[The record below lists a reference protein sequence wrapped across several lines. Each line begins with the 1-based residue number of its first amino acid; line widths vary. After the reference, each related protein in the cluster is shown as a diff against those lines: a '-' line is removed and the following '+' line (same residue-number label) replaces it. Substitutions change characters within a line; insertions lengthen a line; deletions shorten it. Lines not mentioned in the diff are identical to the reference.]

1 MLIDNIRLFQVIA
14 VKGSL
19 VAAAREVGLSST
31 TVSERLAALE
41 AHYGVVLFNRT
52 TRSLSLTEEGRTLLD
67 GAKSVLAEIED
78 LETCIRHGADTLSG
92 PIRISAPVDLG
103 RSIVSDIVE
112 RFSQNHPAISVE
124 LSLFD
129 GYVDIVGQGFD
140 LALRFGSISDSSL
153 RTRRIGSYRRIVCA
167 AQSYLEQHGTPQT
180 PADLTGHNCLIMRF
194 GSSLDNVWRFGT
206 GASAQEVTVRGD
218 KVVNDGYL
226 VRRWALAGHGIIL
239 KSELDVRIDLSAGR
253 LVALLEDFAAAPNP
267 LQVMFPPGRAQPRRV
282 GALADALREGFRDFE
297 KNASRA

>member
-1 MLIDNIRLFQVIA
+1 MLIDNIRLFQTIA
-14 VKGSL
+14 EKGSL
-19 VAAAREVGLSST
+19 VAAAREVGMSAT

-78 LETCIRHGADTLSG
+78 LDTRIRHGSDTLSG

-103 RSIVSDIVE
+103 RSTVSDIVE
-112 RFSQNHPAISVE
+112 RFTQDHPAISVE
-124 LSLFD
+124 LSLSD

-140 LALRFGSISDSSL
+140 LALRFGTITDSSL
-153 RTRRIGSYRRIVCA
+153 RTRSIGRYRRIVCA
-167 AQSYLEQHGTPQT
+167 APSYVDQHGTPRT
-180 PADLTGHNCLIMRF
+180 PEDLTRHNCLIMRF
-194 GSSLDNVWRFGT
+194 GNSLDNVWRFGT

-226 VRRWALAGHGIIL
+226 VRRWALAGHGVIL
-239 KSELDVRIDLSAGR
+239 KSELDVRQDLSTGR
-253 LVALLEDFAAAPNP
+253 LVALLEDFAASANP
-267 LQVMFPPGRAQPRRV
+267 LQIMFPPGRAQPRRV
-282 GALADALREGFRDFE
+282 GALADAIRKGFRE
-297 KNASRA
+297 IVRASTD

>member
-1 MLIDNIRLFQVIA
+1 MLIDNIRLFQTIA
-14 VKGSL
+14 EKGSL
-19 VAAAREVGLSST
+19 VAAAREVGMSAT

-52 TRSLSLTEEGRTLLD
+52 TRSLSLTDEGRTLLD

-78 LETCIRHGADTLSG
+78 LDTRIRHGADTLSG

-112 RFSQNHPAISVE
+112 RFTQDHPAISVE
-124 LSLFD
+124 LSLSD

-140 LALRFGSISDSSL
+140 LALRFGTITDSSL
-153 RTRRIGSYRRIVCA
+153 RTRSIGRYRRIVCA
-167 AQSYLEQHGTPQT
+167 APSYLDQHGSPRTPE
-180 PADLTGHNCLIMRF
+180 DLTRHNCLIMRF
-194 GSSLDNVWRFGT
+194 GNSLDNVWRFGI

-226 VRRWALAGHGIIL
+226 VRRWALAGHGMIL
-239 KSELDVRIDLSAGR
+239 KSELDVRQDLSTGR
-253 LVALLEDFAAAPNP
+253 LVALLEDFAASPNP
-267 LQVMFPPGRAQPRRV
+267 LQLMFPPGRAQPRRV
-282 GALADALREGFRDFE
+282 GALADALRAGFRE
-297 KNASRA
+297 IARASTD